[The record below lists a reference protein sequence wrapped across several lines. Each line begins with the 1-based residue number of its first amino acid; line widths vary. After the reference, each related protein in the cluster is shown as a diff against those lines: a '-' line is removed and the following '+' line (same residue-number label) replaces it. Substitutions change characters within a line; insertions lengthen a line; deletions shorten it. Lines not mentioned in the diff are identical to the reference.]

1 MRGGKPLV
9 AVAYECEE
17 LSQRCVHRISLASR
31 SPSRGNIGATWML
44 TASKLSVQRAGGNC
58 VATMQ
63 DVGADDFNEV
73 VLGSD
78 TPVIVDFWAEWCGP
92 CRLVTPELAKIQD
105 EYKDKVKVV
114 KLNIDDAPEIAGKYG
129 VMSIPTIALFVDGDV
144 KSQVVG
150 ARPKDDIIAS
160 LGLSS

>member
-1 MRGGKPLV
+1 M
-9 AVAYECEE
+9 
-17 LSQRCVHRISLASR
+17 
-31 SPSRGNIGATWML
+31 
-44 TASKLSVQRAGGNC
+44 
-58 VATMQ
+58 ATMQ